1 MVRALSLLLLS
12 HKLRIDAFGIV
23 LDQRLM
29 VTDFH
34 DLACLHYNNLI
45 SILDS
50 RESMSDNYSGNMAT
64 KLLPNLINCGLN
76 LSFVSFVKSTG
87 CLVK

>member
-1 MVRALSLLLLS
+1 
-12 HKLRIDAFGIV
+12 
-23 LDQRLM
+23 M
-29 VTDFH
+29 VTDLH

-50 RESMSDNYSGNMAT
+50 GKSMSDNYGGDMAAE
-64 KLLPNLINCGLN
+64 LLPNLINCSLN

-87 CLVK
+87 CLIKQENLRFLDKCSSNS